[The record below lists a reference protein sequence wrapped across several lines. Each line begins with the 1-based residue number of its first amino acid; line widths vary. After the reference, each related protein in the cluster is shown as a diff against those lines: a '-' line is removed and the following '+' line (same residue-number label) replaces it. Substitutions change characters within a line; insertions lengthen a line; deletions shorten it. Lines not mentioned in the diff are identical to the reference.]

1 MKKKTS
7 TGYATEGDKLF
18 AKRALSS
25 CVNIILIVGVCF
37 LLYER
42 GFSTG
47 NKLLLLNISVVASYV
62 AAIALHAVIYLKN
75 PLKEYRWIYI
85 LLTLVGM
92 FPYAWVFTI

>member
-7 TGYATEGDKLF
+7 ADYATEGDKLF
-18 AKRALSS
+18 AKLALSS

-47 NKLLLLNISVVASYV
+47 NKLLLLNIAVVASYV
-62 AAIALHAVIYLKN
+62 AAIVLHAVIYLKN
-75 PLKEYRWIYI
+75 PLKEYRWVYI

>member
-7 TGYATEGDKLF
+7 ANYATEGDKLF
-18 AKRALSS
+18 AKLALSS
-25 CVNIILIVGVCF
+25 CVNIIFIVGVCF

-47 NKLLLLNISVVASYV
+47 NKLLLLNISVIASYI

-75 PLKEYRWIYI
+75 PLKEYRWVYI

-92 FPYAWVFTI
+92 LPYAWVFTI